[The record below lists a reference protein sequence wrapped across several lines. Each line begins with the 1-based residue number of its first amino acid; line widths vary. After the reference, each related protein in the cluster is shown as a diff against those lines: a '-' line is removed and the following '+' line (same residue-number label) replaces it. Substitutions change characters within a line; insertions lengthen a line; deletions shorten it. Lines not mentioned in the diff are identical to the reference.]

1 VATPTPKPDLPPI
14 PAHPAK
20 GKVAG
25 RTFDV
30 EQATINNGVL
40 AFVQG
45 GGANAVEI
53 ALDLRTKRWDVPASR
68 TFKVLKQTKGE
79 LPQVTVRVTEAGQRL
94 APQSYGDRYTMF
106 LELGAEKDKKLPGK
120 IHLALPDEQES
131 VIAGTFEAQ
140 VKGFRIIDGKPDLSA
155 DSIETLQYLVLHEL
169 LKGDPERPVK
179 DVAFYDARVEA
190 GQGGGAP
197 TGFADVD
204 YRVGDS
210 PMATERW
217 QFVKENDAW
226 RVRGQLRTSELDE
239 AHPLKPPSAK
249 EAPAALIHA
258 AAKRLETQV
267 KKKPG
272 QGVYSAVLSARHSD
286 KTKIGVAEINYR
298 PQRNAEPLQVAYL
311 FRWKGNGWVLER
323 ELDKRE
329 SVNLDTG
336 RIERAKK

>member
-1 VATPTPKPDLPPI
+1 
-14 PAHPAK
+14 
-20 GKVAG
+20 
-25 RTFDV
+25 
-30 EQATINNGVL
+30 
-40 AFVQG
+40 
-45 GGANAVEI
+45 
-53 ALDLRTKRWDVPASR
+53 
-68 TFKVLKQTKGE
+68 
-79 LPQVTVRVTEAGQRL
+79 
-94 APQSYGDRYTMF
+94 
-106 LELGAEKDKKLPGK
+106 
-120 IHLALPDEQES
+120 
-131 VIAGTFEAQ
+131 
-140 VKGFRIIDGKPDLSA
+140 
-155 DSIETLQYLVLHEL
+155 
-169 LKGDPERPVK
+169 
-179 DVAFYDARVEA
+179 
-190 GQGGGAP
+190 
-197 TGFADVD
+197 
-204 YRVGDS
+204 
-210 PMATERW
+210 MATERW